1 MAPGHRPEKPFIMK
15 KHGADVEHARSK
27 VKNGKGEE
35 FFNYVDNNQGKEKS
49 LEVRA
54 ANFLSWFDPNGKA
67 VMGTNAPKIKNGV
80 PFLWIAGSDD
90 RISDGTGKSIYES
103 VPKNPLSKF
112 ILVDGGHGDVREN
125 GKGKILEWLKRL

>member
-1 MAPGHRPEKPFIMK
+1 MK
-15 KHGADVEHARSK
+15 KHSADVEHARDK

-35 FFNYVDNNQGKEKS
+35 FFNYMDNNQGKEKS

-54 ANFLSWFDPNGKA
+54 ANFLSWFDPTGKA
-67 VMGTNAPKIKNGV
+67 VMGNNASKIKNDI

-90 RISDGTGKSIYES
+90 YISDGTGKSIYDS

-125 GKGKILEWLKRL
+125 GKGKILEWLKGL